1 VGGEGGTVHEVD
13 RGGGGDAV
21 SKPLTREVKMF
32 VIEWVLAKF
41 TFIDYCAGN
50 CAEEVRAWR
59 EKGYDSP
66 AAAAK
71 KASGCGGFGFPVGG
85 SLKFISTDNY
95 SAPDG
100 FEVTTGDGQEGVV
113 TYEEIADVALG
124 KKLSEQMKLFEEATL

>member
-1 VGGEGGTVHEVD
+1 M
-13 RGGGGDAV
+13 
-21 SKPLTREVKMF
+21 SKPLTLEVKMF

-71 KASGCGGFGFPVGG
+71 KASGRGSFSLPVGG
-85 SLKFISTDNY
+85 SLKSIGADNY
-95 SAPDG
+95 SVPDG
-100 FEVTTGDGQEGVV
+100 FYVETGDGQKGVV

-124 KKLSEQMKLFEEATL
+124 KKLSEQMKLFEEATI